1 MFNIGGAE
9 MTATAYVLISV
20 SVGKARSVYEK
31 MLKIPGVQH
40 VDAISGP
47 YDLIATVQGG
57 DFNQIGTLVLDKIQA
72 IEGVMDTITCN
83 VIHFEV

>member
-1 MFNIGGAE
+1 

-20 SVGKARSVYEK
+20 SVGKARQVYEK
-31 MLKIPGVQH
+31 LLKIPGVQN

-47 YDLIATVQGG
+47 YDIIATLQGG
-57 DFNQIGTLVLDKIQA
+57 DFNQIGTLVLDKVQA
-72 IEGVMDTITCN
+72 IEGVVDTITCN